1 MDAKQTGDIL
11 DCTAKTATSPL
22 ALPICPPR
30 SPAPRPPPSRQFFA
44 SVGLPVAMAVAMPVR
59 CVGHALVR
67 RVEVQVAVRPER
79 AALVEL
85 ALLLGRVSVEWR
97 ACHGCGQG
105 VGRV

>member
-1 MDAKQTGDIL
+1 MVAKQTGDIL
-11 DCTAKTATSPL
+11 DCTAKTASPPDVY
-22 ALPICPPR
+22 APFPSPTPR
-30 SPAPRPPPSRQFFA
+30 QIIA
-44 SVGLPVAMAVAMPVR
+44 SVGLPVAVAVAVAVR

-85 ALLLGRVSVEWR
+85 ALLLGRVAVEGR
-97 ACHGCGQG
+97 ACHGCRQG

>member
-1 MDAKQTGDIL
+1 MDAKQTEDIL
-11 DCTAKTATSPL
+11 DCTAKTATSRL
-22 ALPICPPR
+22 ALPIGRLLP
-30 SPAPRPPPSRQFFA
+30 SPLPPRPPFA

>member
-11 DCTAKTATSPL
+11 DCTAKTATSRL
-22 ALPICPPR
+22 ALPICPP
-30 SPAPRPPPSRQFFA
+30 SPAPLPRQFFA

-97 ACHGCGQG
+97 ACHGCRQG